1 MKKGFV
7 IKRIFYAFFVF
18 IIVLT
23 LNFFIPRLGV
33 TDPAER
39 YYPPQGSMSEIE
51 YEIIKQ
57 VTREQYGF
65 DVSTFQQYLNYVD
78 GLLHFDLGTSFR
90 SASPNVSDLIAQ
102 RLPWTLVLS
111 VTTLIISLF
120 IGIIIGSIAAW
131 RRGRWQDTALLN
143 ASTITTALP
152 AFFIALI
159 LTFYLGFELELF
171 PAYTN
176 PNMVAQ
182 FDWSWDAIK
191 VVASN
196 SALPIISMSIGGIIS
211 YGQGTR
217 NSVIAVTNEDFILT
231 ARAKGLSHNSVLYK
245 HTLRNAMLPIMT
257 SFGMSIS
264 GLIGGSVI
272 IEQIFNWNG
281 MGTLFLE
288 ANSSN
293 DYPLMMGIMLFMS
306 SFAIVANLVTELLY
320 SLLDPRV
327 VVGDKR

>member
-51 YEIIKQ
+51 YESIKQ

-182 FDWSWDAIK
+182 FDWSWEAIK

>member
-1 MKKGFV
+1 
-7 IKRIFYAFFVF
+7 
-18 IIVLT
+18 
-23 LNFFIPRLGV
+23 
-33 TDPAER
+33 
-39 YYPPQGSMSEIE
+39 
-51 YEIIKQ
+51 
-57 VTREQYGF
+57 
-65 DVSTFQQYLNYVD
+65 
-78 GLLHFDLGTSFR
+78 
-90 SASPNVSDLIAQ
+90 
-102 RLPWTLVLS
+102 
-111 VTTLIISLF
+111 
-120 IGIIIGSIAAW
+120 
-131 RRGRWQDTALLN
+131 
-143 ASTITTALP
+143 
-152 AFFIALI
+152 
-159 LTFYLGFELELF
+159 
-171 PAYTN
+171 
-176 PNMVAQ
+176 
-182 FDWSWDAIK
+182 
-191 VVASN
+191 
-196 SALPIISMSIGGIIS
+196 
-211 YGQGTR
+211 
-217 NSVIAVTNEDFILT
+217 VIAVTNEDIILT

>member
-1 MKKGFV
+1 
-7 IKRIFYAFFVF
+7 
-18 IIVLT
+18 
-23 LNFFIPRLGV
+23 
-33 TDPAER
+33 
-39 YYPPQGSMSEIE
+39 
-51 YEIIKQ
+51 
-57 VTREQYGF
+57 
-65 DVSTFQQYLNYVD
+65 
-78 GLLHFDLGTSFR
+78 
-90 SASPNVSDLIAQ
+90 
-102 RLPWTLVLS
+102 VLS

-182 FDWSWDAIK
+182 FDWSWEAIK